1 MSPLKNLK
9 ICFLAGTLGKGGAE
23 RQLYYNIKA
32 LKELDAEV
40 YVLSLDKNGYW
51 KEKIEALDVKVI
63 FVGNSKIRLIRLIIT
78 TSHLFY
84 ISPNIIQS
92 QHFYTNIYAWI
103 AASILRKIS
112 IGAVRNKFSE
122 ENKELKSKFFKNLN
136 LFGLDYIFINS
147 KSAYKEVKNNKKIHS
162 YCLHYPNV
170 IDTNEFSIK
179 NNNYNNDKTNILFV
193 GSLVRRKRP
202 DVFIKIISNLV
213 KTGNDNIHGILCGDG
228 PEYYKLKSQAKY
240 LGLDTDYISFK
251 GEISNM
257 NEIYAQAD
265 ILLVTSEFEG
275 TSNVVLEAM
284 CSGVP
289 VISNKVGDVPYIIQ
303 SEKTGIIINSTNDI
317 VEFTNRVNLLL
328 NDRQF
333 SKVISKNAHKYVTSK
348 FSFYNLPKRLIKCY
362 GNILRIK

>member
-136 LFGLDYIFINS
+136 LFGLDYIYFLS
-147 KSAYKEVKNNKKIHS
+147 H
-162 YCLHYPNV
+162 
-170 IDTNEFSIK
+170 
-179 NNNYNNDKTNILFV
+179 
-193 GSLVRRKRP
+193 
-202 DVFIKIISNLV
+202 
-213 KTGNDNIHGILCGDG
+213 
-228 PEYYKLKSQAKY
+228 
-240 LGLDTDYISFK
+240 
-251 GEISNM
+251 
-257 NEIYAQAD
+257 
-265 ILLVTSEFEG
+265 
-275 TSNVVLEAM
+275 
-284 CSGVP
+284 
-289 VISNKVGDVPYIIQ
+289 
-303 SEKTGIIINSTNDI
+303 
-317 VEFTNRVNLLL
+317 L
-328 NDRQF
+328 N
-333 SKVISKNAHKYVTSK
+333 
-348 FSFYNLPKRLIKCY
+348 
-362 GNILRIK
+362 